1 MSKLIVVS
9 APSGGGKTSLIK
21 ALLEDFDEIDILLG
35 ISFTTRK
42 PRSKEKNGQSYY
54 FISKEE
60 FQKKIDEGDFLES
73 AEVFGNYYGTSEEW
87 VSEKLNKGHDVMLEL
102 DWQGALQVKKSY
114 PEAITVFVLP
124 PSIKEL
130 EVRLKNRR
138 QDSKETISKRISFA
152 KEEIQKSNKFDVLIL
167 NNSFKD
173 ALNDLK
179 QVVTEQ
185 GIAEER
191 QEEASRVAS
200 KLLEDASI

>member
-73 AEVFGNYYGTSEEW
+73 AEVFGNYYGTSKEW

-185 GIAEER
+185 GIAEQR

>member
-21 ALLEDFDEIDILLG
+21 ALLEDFDEVDILLG
-35 ISFTTRK
+35 VSFTTRK

-60 FQKKIDEGDFLES
+60 FQKKMDEGDFLES
-73 AEVFGNYYGTSEEW
+73 AEVFGNCYGTSKEW
-87 VSEKLNKGHDVMLEL
+87 VSDKLSKGHDVMLEL

-130 EVRLKNRR
+130 EVRLKKRR

-152 KEEIQKSNKFDVLIL
+152 KQEIQKSNKFDVLIL

-191 QEEASRVAS
+191 QKEASSVAS

>member
-21 ALLEDFDEIDILLG
+21 ALFEDFNEVNILLG

-42 PRSKEKNGQSYY
+42 ARSKEKNGQSYY

-73 AEVFGNYYGTSEEW
+73 AEVFGNYYGTSKEW
-87 VSEKLNKGHDVMLEL
+87 VSNKLSKGHDVMLEL

-130 EVRLKNRR
+130 EVRLRNRR

-191 QEEASRVAS
+191 QEEASSVAS

>member
-73 AEVFGNYYGTSEEW
+73 AEVFGNYYGTSKEW
-87 VSEKLNKGHDVMLEL
+87 VSDKLSKGYDVMLEL

-114 PEAITVFVLP
+114 PEAITVFIMP

-130 EVRLKNRR
+130 KVRLRNRR

-185 GIAEER
+185 DIAEER
-191 QEEASRVAS
+191 QEEALRVAS
-200 KLLEDASI
+200 KLLEDAPI

>member
-21 ALLEDFDEIDILLG
+21 ALFEDFNEVNILLG

-73 AEVFGNYYGTSEEW
+73 AEVFGNYYGTSKEW

-185 GIAEER
+185 DIAEER
-191 QEEASRVAS
+191 QEEALRVAS
-200 KLLEDASI
+200 KLLEDAPI

>member
-21 ALLEDFDEIDILLG
+21 ALLEDFDEVDILLG
-35 ISFTTRK
+35 VSFTTRK

-60 FQKKIDEGDFLES
+60 FQKKMDEGDFLES
-73 AEVFGNYYGTSEEW
+73 AEVFGNFYGTSKEW
-87 VSEKLNKGHDVMLEL
+87 VSNKLSKGHDVMLEL

-130 EVRLKNRR
+130 EVRLKKRR

-152 KEEIQKSNKFDVLIL
+152 KQEIQKSNKFDVLIL

-185 GIAEER
+185 GVAEER
-191 QEEASRVAS
+191 QKEASSVAS

>member
-21 ALLEDFDEIDILLG
+21 ALLEDFDEVDILLG
-35 ISFTTRK
+35 VSFTTRK

-60 FQKKIDEGDFLES
+60 FQKKMDEGDFLES
-73 AEVFGNYYGTSEEW
+73 AEVFGNCYGTSKEW
-87 VSEKLNKGHDVMLEL
+87 VSDKLSKGHDVMLEL

-130 EVRLKNRR
+130 EVRLKKRR

-152 KEEIQKSNKFDVLIL
+152 KQEIQKSNKFDVLIL

-185 GIAEER
+185 GVAEER
-191 QEEASRVAS
+191 QKEASSVAS

>member
-73 AEVFGNYYGTSEEW
+73 AEVFGNYYGTSKEW
-87 VSEKLNKGHDVMLEL
+87 VSDKLHKGHDVMLEL

-138 QDSKETISKRISFA
+138 QDSKETISKSISFA

-179 QVVTEQ
+179 QVVIEQ

-191 QEEASRVAS
+191 QEEASSVAS

>member
-21 ALLEDFDEIDILLG
+21 ALLEDFDEVDILLG

-60 FQKKIDEGDFLES
+60 FQKKMDEGDFLES
-73 AEVFGNYYGTSEEW
+73 AEVFGNYYGTSKEW

-167 NNSFKD
+167 NSSFKD

>member
-21 ALLEDFDEIDILLG
+21 ALLEDFDEVDILLG

-73 AEVFGNYYGTSEEW
+73 AEVFGNYYGTSKEW

-152 KEEIQKSNKFDVLIL
+152 KQEIQKSNKFDVLIL

-185 GIAEER
+185 GVAEER
-191 QEEASRVAS
+191 QKEASSVAS

>member
-21 ALLEDFDEIDILLG
+21 ALLKDFDEVDILLG
-35 ISFTTRK
+35 VSFTTRK
-42 PRSKEKNGQSYY
+42 ARSKEKNGQSYY

-60 FQKKIDEGDFLES
+60 FQKKMDEGDFLES
-73 AEVFGNYYGTSEEW
+73 AEVFGNYYGTSKEW

-167 NNSFKD
+167 NSSFKD

>member
-73 AEVFGNYYGTSEEW
+73 AEVFGNYYGTSKEW

-191 QEEASRVAS
+191 QEEASSVAS

>member
-21 ALLEDFDEIDILLG
+21 ALLEDFDEVDILLG

-73 AEVFGNYYGTSEEW
+73 AEVFGNYYGTSKEW
-87 VSEKLNKGHDVMLEL
+87 VSNKLSKGHDVMLEL

-124 PSIKEL
+124 PSINEL
-130 EVRLKNRR
+130 EVRLKKRR

>member
-21 ALLEDFDEIDILLG
+21 ALLEDFDEVDILLG

-73 AEVFGNYYGTSEEW
+73 AEVFGNYYGTSKEW
-87 VSEKLNKGHDVMLEL
+87 VSNKLSKGHDVMLEL

-185 GIAEER
+185 GVAEER
-191 QEEASRVAS
+191 QKEASSVAS

>member
-73 AEVFGNYYGTSEEW
+73 AEVFGNYYGTSKEW
-87 VSEKLNKGHDVMLEL
+87 VSDKLRKGHDVMLEL

-191 QEEASRVAS
+191 QEEASSVAS

>member
-21 ALLEDFDEIDILLG
+21 ALFEDFNEVNILLG

-73 AEVFGNYYGTSEEW
+73 AEVFGNYYGTSKEW
-87 VSEKLNKGHDVMLEL
+87 VSDKLSKGHDVMLEL

-130 EVRLKNRR
+130 EVRLRNRR

-152 KEEIQKSNKFDVLIL
+152 KQEIQKSNKFDVLIL

-179 QVVTEQ
+179 QVVIEQ
-185 GIAEER
+185 DVAEER
-191 QEEASRVAS
+191 QEEALRVAS
-200 KLLEDASI
+200 KLLEDAPI

>member
-21 ALLEDFDEIDILLG
+21 ALFEDFNEVNILLG

-73 AEVFGNYYGTSEEW
+73 AEVFGNYYGTSKEW

-191 QEEASRVAS
+191 QEEASSVAS

>member
-21 ALLEDFDEIDILLG
+21 ALLEDFDEVDILLG

-73 AEVFGNYYGTSEEW
+73 AEVFGNYYGTSKEW

-185 GIAEER
+185 GIAEQR

>member
-21 ALLEDFDEIDILLG
+21 ALLEDFDEVDILLG

-191 QEEASRVAS
+191 QEEASSVAS

>member
-21 ALLEDFDEIDILLG
+21 ALLKDFDEVDILLG
-35 ISFTTRK
+35 VSFTTRK
-42 PRSKEKNGQSYY
+42 ARSKEKNGQSYY

-60 FQKKIDEGDFLES
+60 FQKKMDEGDFLES
-73 AEVFGNYYGTSEEW
+73 AEVFGNYYGTSKEW
-87 VSEKLNKGHDVMLEL
+87 VSNKLSKGHDVMLEL

-130 EVRLKNRR
+130 EVRLKKRR

-152 KEEIQKSNKFDVLIL
+152 KQEIQKSNKFDVLIL

-185 GIAEER
+185 GVAEER
-191 QEEASRVAS
+191 QKEASSVAS

>member
-21 ALLEDFDEIDILLG
+21 ALLKDFDEVDILLG
-35 ISFTTRK
+35 VSFTTRK
-42 PRSKEKNGQSYY
+42 ARSKEKNGQSYY
-54 FISKEE
+54 FISKKE

-73 AEVFGNYYGTSEEW
+73 AEVFGNYYGTSKEW
-87 VSEKLNKGHDVMLEL
+87 VSNKLSKGHDVMLEL

-179 QVVTEQ
+179 QVVIEQ
-185 GIAEER
+185 DVAEER
-191 QEEASRVAS
+191 QEEALRVAS
-200 KLLEDASI
+200 KLLEDAPI

>member
-21 ALLEDFDEIDILLG
+21 ALLEDFDEVDILLG

-73 AEVFGNYYGTSEEW
+73 AEVFGNYYGTSKEW

-191 QEEASRVAS
+191 QEEASSVAS
-200 KLLEDASI
+200 KLLEDTSI

>member
-21 ALLEDFDEIDILLG
+21 ALLEDLDEVDILLG

-54 FISKEE
+54 FISKKE

-73 AEVFGNYYGTSEEW
+73 AEVFENYYGTSKEW

-138 QDSKETISKRISFA
+138 QDSGETISKRISFA
-152 KEEIQKSNKFDVLIL
+152 KEEIQNSNKFDVLIL
-167 NNSFKD
+167 NNSFKG

>member
-21 ALLEDFDEIDILLG
+21 ALLEGFDEVDILLG
-35 ISFTTRK
+35 VSFTTRK

-60 FQKKIDEGDFLES
+60 FQKKMDEGDFLES
-73 AEVFGNYYGTSEEW
+73 AEVFGNYYGTSKEW
-87 VSEKLNKGHDVMLEL
+87 VSDKLSKGHDVLLEL

-130 EVRLKNRR
+130 EVRLKKRR

-152 KEEIQKSNKFDVLIL
+152 KQEIQKSNKFDVLIL

-179 QVVTEQ
+179 QVVTAE

-191 QEEASRVAS
+191 QEEASSVAS

>member
-21 ALLEDFDEIDILLG
+21 ALLKDFDEVDILLG
-35 ISFTTRK
+35 VSFTTRK
-42 PRSKEKNGQSYY
+42 ARSKEKNGQSYY

-60 FQKKIDEGDFLES
+60 FQKKMDEGDFLES
-73 AEVFGNYYGTSEEW
+73 AEVFGNYYGTSKEW
-87 VSEKLNKGHDVMLEL
+87 VSNKLSKGHDVMLEL

-130 EVRLKNRR
+130 EVRLRNRR

-185 GIAEER
+185 DIAEER
-191 QEEASRVAS
+191 QEEALRVAS
-200 KLLEDASI
+200 KLLEDAPI

>member
-1 MSKLIVVS
+1 M
-9 APSGGGKTSLIK
+9 
-21 ALLEDFDEIDILLG
+21 
-35 ISFTTRK
+35 
-42 PRSKEKNGQSYY
+42 
-54 FISKEE
+54 
-60 FQKKIDEGDFLES
+60 
-73 AEVFGNYYGTSEEW
+73 
-87 VSEKLNKGHDVMLEL
+87 
-102 DWQGALQVKKSY
+102 
-114 PEAITVFVLP
+114 
-124 PSIKEL
+124 

-179 QVVTEQ
+179 RVVTEQ

-191 QEEASRVAS
+191 QEEASSVAS

>member
-73 AEVFGNYYGTSEEW
+73 AEVFGNYYGTSKEW
-87 VSEKLNKGHDVMLEL
+87 VSDKLSKGYDVMLEL

-114 PEAITVFVLP
+114 PKAITVFIMP

-130 EVRLKNRR
+130 KVRLRNRR

-185 GIAEER
+185 DISEER
-191 QEEASRVAS
+191 QEEALRVAS
-200 KLLEDASI
+200 KLLEDAPI

>member
-73 AEVFGNYYGTSEEW
+73 AEVFGNYYGSSKNQVLEN
-87 VSEKLNKGHDVMLEL
+87 LNKGENVELRDFGTWSVQTQKARLSRNPRTGEKLETPEKRKIRFKMS
-102 DWQGALQVKKSY
+102 KKLFKK
-114 PEAITVFVLP
+114 I
-124 PSIKEL
+124 
-130 EVRLKNRR
+130 
-138 QDSKETISKRISFA
+138 
-152 KEEIQKSNKFDVLIL
+152 
-167 NNSFKD
+167 NN
-173 ALNDLK
+173 N
-179 QVVTEQ
+179 E
-185 GIAEER
+185 
-191 QEEASRVAS
+191 
-200 KLLEDASI
+200 

>member
-21 ALLEDFDEIDILLG
+21 ALLEDFDEVDILLG

-73 AEVFGNYYGTSEEW
+73 AEVFGNYYGTSKEW

-191 QEEASRVAS
+191 QEEASSVAS

>member
-21 ALLEDFDEIDILLG
+21 ALLEDFDEVDILLG

-60 FQKKIDEGDFLES
+60 FQKKMDEGDFLES
-73 AEVFGNYYGTSEEW
+73 AEVFGNYYGTSKEW
-87 VSEKLNKGHDVMLEL
+87 VSDKLSKGHDVMLEL

-130 EVRLKNRR
+130 EVRLKKRR

-167 NNSFKD
+167 NSSFKD

>member
-21 ALLEDFDEIDILLG
+21 ALLKDFDEVDILLG
-35 ISFTTRK
+35 VSFTTRK
-42 PRSKEKNGQSYY
+42 ARSKEKNGQSYY

-60 FQKKIDEGDFLES
+60 FQKKMDEGDFLES
-73 AEVFGNYYGTSEEW
+73 AEVFGNYYGTSKEW
-87 VSEKLNKGHDVMLEL
+87 VSNKLSKGHDVMLEL

-124 PSIKEL
+124 PSINEL
-130 EVRLKNRR
+130 EVRLKKRR

-152 KEEIQKSNKFDVLIL
+152 KQEIQKSNKFDVLIL

-185 GIAEER
+185 GVAEER
-191 QEEASRVAS
+191 QKEASSVAS

>member
-73 AEVFGNYYGTSEEW
+73 AEVFGNYYGTSKEW
-87 VSEKLNKGHDVMLEL
+87 VSNKLSKGHDVMLEL

-124 PSIKEL
+124 PSINEL
-130 EVRLKNRR
+130 EVRLKKRR

-152 KEEIQKSNKFDVLIL
+152 KQEIQKSNKFDILIL

-185 GIAEER
+185 GVAEER
-191 QEEASRVAS
+191 QKEASSVAS

>member
-73 AEVFGNYYGTSEEW
+73 AEVFGNYYGTSKEW
-87 VSEKLNKGHDVMLEL
+87 VSDKLRKGHDVMLEL

-167 NNSFKD
+167 NSSFKD

>member
-21 ALLEDFDEIDILLG
+21 ALLKDFDEVDILLG
-35 ISFTTRK
+35 VSFTTRK

-60 FQKKIDEGDFLES
+60 FQKKMDEGDFLES
-73 AEVFGNYYGTSEEW
+73 AEVFGNYYGTSKEW
-87 VSEKLNKGHDVMLEL
+87 VSDKLSKGHDVMLEL

-130 EVRLKNRR
+130 EVRLKKRR

-152 KEEIQKSNKFDVLIL
+152 KQEIQKSNKFDVLIL

-185 GIAEER
+185 GVAEER
-191 QEEASRVAS
+191 QKEASSVAS

>member
-21 ALLEDFDEIDILLG
+21 ALLEDFDEVDILLG
-35 ISFTTRK
+35 VSFTTRK

-60 FQKKIDEGDFLES
+60 FQKKMDEGDFLES
-73 AEVFGNYYGTSEEW
+73 AEVFGNCYGTSKEW
-87 VSEKLNKGHDVMLEL
+87 VSDKLSKGHDVMLEL

-130 EVRLKNRR
+130 EVRLKKRR

-152 KEEIQKSNKFDVLIL
+152 KQEIQKSNKFDVLIL

-185 GIAEER
+185 GLADER
-191 QEEASRVAS
+191 QKEASNVAS

>member
-73 AEVFGNYYGTSEEW
+73 AEVFGNYYGTSKEW
-87 VSEKLNKGHDVMLEL
+87 VSDKLHKGHDVMLEL

-185 GIAEER
+185 DISEER
-191 QEEASRVAS
+191 QEEALRVAS
-200 KLLEDASI
+200 KLLEDAPI

>member
-21 ALLEDFDEIDILLG
+21 ALLEDFDEVDILLG

-73 AEVFGNYYGTSEEW
+73 DEVFGNYYGTSKEW

-152 KEEIQKSNKFDVLIL
+152 KQEIQKSNKFDVLIL

-185 GIAEER
+185 GLADER
-191 QEEASRVAS
+191 QKEASNVAS